1 MPLNDKGYAI
11 IKMPLV
17 SEEVKASFA
26 DLVFDQYMGN
36 GNRYRRFS
44 QYKLHFAENRWQ
56 FELLPHRPYMTFSKY
71 NKVAGG
77 IQRIYE
83 PLQVDFTPQ
92 IEAMALGFP
101 LQTQDDWQI
110 NVHQYRVHTRPG
122 LAGVTVPEGAH
133 QDGHDFVGIAV
144 VTRRGIV
151 GAEMTLLPLGG
162 EGEPF
167 YRGTMQEGEVALLND
182 RQMFHYVTEIV
193 ATAEAGYRDI
203 FVVAFSRW
211 ADRWHGDEFES
222 RVAASEKVLL
232 HSKEKSDD

>member
-1 MPLNDKGYAI
+1 M
-11 IKMPLV
+11 V
-17 SEEVKASFA
+17 SEEVKASFGN
-26 DLVFDQYMGN
+26 LVFDQYMGN

-44 QYKLHFAENRWQ
+44 QYKLYFAENRWQ

-92 IEAMALGFP
+92 VEAMALGFP
-101 LQTQDDWQI
+101 LQTHDDWQI
-110 NVHQYRVHTRPG
+110 NVHQYRVHTRPD

-144 VTRRGIV
+144 VTRVGIT

-162 EGEPF
+162 KSEPF
-167 YRGTMQEGEVALLND
+167 YRGTVQEGEVALLND
-182 RQMFHYVTEIV
+182 RKMFHYVNEIV
-193 ATAEAGYRDI
+193 AIDEVGYRDI

-211 ADRWHGDEFES
+211 ADRWHGKEFES
-222 RVAASEKVLL
+222 RVVASAIETLQ
-232 HSKEKSDD
+232 SDAI